1 MAHPVDQSSHR
12 RPIGGGTSA
21 NVAFVK
27 ELTKA
32 RAMTPILAERANEKR
47 AAGEVLIRDEAD
59 DLLCQSWN
67 ERMWPMAGQSIP
79 P

>member
-47 AAGEVLIRDEAD
+47 AAGEVLIREAD

-67 ERMWPMAGQSIP
+67 ERMWPMAGQAIP